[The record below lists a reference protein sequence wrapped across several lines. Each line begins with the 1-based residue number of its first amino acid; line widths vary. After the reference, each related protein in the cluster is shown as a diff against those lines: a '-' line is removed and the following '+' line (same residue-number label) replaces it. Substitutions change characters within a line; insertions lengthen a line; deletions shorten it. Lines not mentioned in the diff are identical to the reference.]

1 MPAKPLPR
9 ATITRATKSKQD
21 GQTVTSLVVAFAL
34 VVALTATLRIR
45 GSVRRAN
52 SESAVASTLKELHEK
67 QTTFRTLNQ
76 RFATWRELEA
86 GGMRLP
92 AQQSLVTSN
101 ATSSHWFA
109 SVRDRTTGVICDKTG
124 ELMDEGPG
132 EHQPVCRSPDE

>member
-1 MPAKPLPR
+1 M
-9 ATITRATKSKQD
+9 
-21 GQTVTSLVVAFAL
+21 
-34 VVALTATLRIR
+34 VVALTAYLRIS

-52 SESAVASTLKELHEK
+52 SESAVANTLKELHEK
-67 QTTFRTLNQ
+67 QITFRLLNQ

-92 AQQSLVTSN
+92 AQQLVLTSN

-109 SVRDRTTGVICDKTG
+109 SVLDRKTGVVCDKTG

-132 EHQPVCRSPDE
+132 EHQPVCRGPSE